1 MKTDARRIGP
11 GTLWRVALG
20 GLALQAAFG
29 PDRRQGLG
37 VGAALAPVA
46 RFLPE
51 EARSRFLACHL
62 ENYNTN
68 PAMTGPLLG
77 ALVRLEEK
85 GAGGDESAVHRAGK
99 LKRGVEGPFA
109 SAGDA
114 LLWGGMRPGAALW
127 GALAGW
133 MTGAW
138 GVVVFLVL
146 YNVVHLGLRLGGV
159 FWGYQRGA
167 SVDEILRSS
176 RFRGLTVGARRL
188 VMTGAGALAL
198 LALGPEGG
206 PGFVGLAGLGLGVFL
221 GVRGFAHGTL
231 LALGG
236 ILFGLIL
243 AYGLGSQTP

>member
-1 MKTDARRIGP
+1 MKTDVRRIGP

-37 VGAALAPVA
+37 MGAALAPVA

-77 ALVRLEEK
+77 ALVHLEEK
-85 GAGGDESAVHRAGK
+85 GAGGDERAVQRAGK

-114 LLWGGMRPGAALW
+114 LRWGGMRPGVVGGERL
-127 GALAGW
+127 
-133 MTGAW
+133 TGTTRQET
-138 GVVVFLVL
+138 GS
-146 YNVVHLGLRLGGV
+146 LR
-159 FWGYQRGA
+159 QA
-167 SVDEILRSS
+167 QD
-176 RFRGLTVGARRL
+176 RRAPQS
-188 VMTGAGALAL
+188 G
-198 LALGPEGG
+198 
-206 PGFVGLAGLGLGVFL
+206 
-221 GVRGFAHGTL
+221 
-231 LALGG
+231 
-236 ILFGLIL
+236 
-243 AYGLGSQTP
+243 